1 MGVGGC
7 GCKVCGCGCGC
18 VPAHIPVCLVNLIVL
33 FIVCA
38 KACFH
43 S

>member
-1 MGVGGC
+1 MVCECVGV
-7 GCKVCGCGCGC
+7 C